1 MFRTTRYRLG
11 YRKKREYLDDGYSSK
26 SGIVVWLQRF
36 VIVVLVIV
44 LMVFLMLLGDVVHA
58 DENYQQLPQVNL
70 QDVSEGSLLLKT
82 GKPGMYQQVPI
93 LHSDVDMRISGM
105 IVRARIKQS
114 FRNPGQEWVEGI
126 YVFPLPEQAA
136 VDHMRM
142 HIGDRVIEG
151 VIKEKQEAKR
161 IYEQARREGK
171 KAALTEQE
179 RPNMFT
185 NSVANIGP
193 GETVVVEI
201 EYQQVLRY
209 DQGKFGLRFPMAI
222 TPRYIPGKPVSE
234 NISVTGTGWAKNT
247 NQVPAA
253 SRITPPV
260 YQGRGKIN
268 PVSLRIE
275 LDVGYPLLE
284 VKSLYHRMA
293 QRKHGVGQ
301 ITLTLAEGDVPA
313 DRDFELVWTPDVGHA
328 PKAALFSEKIKGEF
342 YHLLMVLPPEQGA
355 EGGQP
360 MAREVIYIIDTS
372 GSMSGTSIEQA
383 RRSLLMALSR
393 LRPRDR
399 FNVIQFN
406 STTDLLF
413 SQARE
418 ANPRNLRRARRYVRQ
433 LDADGGTE
441 MAPALTAALKGQ
453 GESQYVRQVIFLT
466 DGSVGNESALF
477 DLIKQHLGQSRLF
490 TVGIGSAPNS
500 YFMRKAAQYGRGTF
514 TYIGDV
520 REVNEK
526 MAALF
531 TKLESPVMSDLD
543 VQFSNGVQV
552 EAWPKRVPDLYHG
565 EPIILAAKTSTAGE
579 KVIIKGMRSL
589 APWQATLNMTQ
600 GRSGEGIGVFWGRS
614 KIAALMDSVHEGA
627 DKTKVREEVINVALT
642 HHLVSRY
649 TSLVAVDV
657 TPTRPQN
664 ASLDSHALPVNL
676 PQGQNYQKI
685 FGQLPQTATPA
696 ELHLLIGF
704 MLLLL
709 VWLIMHY
716 RLFARIT
723 GEHDK

>member
-1 MFRTTRYRLG
+1 MFRTTRHRLG
-11 YRKKREYLDDGYSSK
+11 YRKKREYFHDGYASK
-26 SGIVVWLQRF
+26 PGIMVWLQRF
-36 VIVVLVIV
+36 IMMVLVIV
-44 LMVFLMLLGDVVHA
+44 LLVFLLMLGDVVHA
-58 DENYQQLPQVNL
+58 DENYQQLPQVSM

-93 LHSDVDMRISGM
+93 LHTEVDMRISGM

-142 HIGDRVIEG
+142 HIGRRIIEG

-171 KAALTEQE
+171 KAVLTEQE

-185 NSVANIGP
+185 NSVANISP
-193 GETVVVEI
+193 GETIVVEI
-201 EYQQVLRY
+201 EYQQTLRY

-222 TPRYIPGKPVSE
+222 TPRYIPGKPVTE
-234 NISVTGTGWAKNT
+234 NISVAGTGWAKDT

-260 YQGRGKIN
+260 YQGKGKIN

-284 VKSLYHRMA
+284 VKSLYHSMN

-301 ITLTLAEGDVPA
+301 VTLTLAEGDVPA
-313 DRDFELVWTPDVGHA
+313 DRDFELVWTPEVGHA
-328 PKAALFSEKIKGEF
+328 PKAALFSEKVAGEL
-342 YHLLMVLPPEQGA
+342 YHLLMVLPPEQGV

-360 MAREVIYIIDTS
+360 MAREVIYVIDTS
-372 GSMSGTSIEQA
+372 GSMSGTSIKQA
-383 RRSLLMALSR
+383 KRSLLLALSR

-406 STTDLLF
+406 SSTDLLF
-413 SQARE
+413 SQARD
-418 ANPRNLRRARRYVRQ
+418 ASQGNLRRARRYVSG

-441 MAPALTAALKGQ
+441 MASALKAALDGQ
-453 GESQYVRQVIFLT
+453 SESQYVRQVIFLT

-477 DLIKQHLGQSRLF
+477 DLIKQQLGQSRLF

-520 REVNEK
+520 SEVNEK
-526 MAALF
+526 MATLF
-531 TKLESPVMSDLD
+531 AKLDSPVMTDLD

-552 EAWPKRVPDLYHG
+552 EAWPERVPDLYHG
-565 EPIILAAKTSTAGE
+565 EPIILAVKSSSAAD
-579 KVIIKGMRSL
+579 KVTIKGMRAL
-589 APWQATLNMTQ
+589 APWQASLNMKQ
-600 GRSGEGIGVFWGRS
+600 GRSGEGMGVFWARS
-614 KIAALMDSVHEGA
+614 KIVALMDSVHEGA
-627 DKTKVREEVINVALT
+627 DKTKVREDVINVALT

-657 TPTRPQN
+657 TPTRPEE
-664 ASLDSHALPVNL
+664 AGLDSHAMPVNL

-685 FGQLPQTATPA
+685 FGQLPQTATAA
-696 ELHLLIGF
+696 ELHLLTGF
-704 MLLLL
+704 VLLLL

-716 RLFARIT
+716 RLFAHIT
-723 GEHDK
+723 GEHEK

>member
-11 YRKKREYLDDGYSSK
+11 YRKKREYLDDGYTNK

-36 VIVVLVIV
+36 IMLVLVIV
-44 LMVFLMLLGDVVHA
+44 LMVFLLLLGDVVHA
-58 DENYQQLPQVNL
+58 DEAYQQLPHVNIE
-70 QDVSEGSLLLKT
+70 DVSEGSLLLKAEQA
-82 GKPGMYQQVPI
+82 GMYQQVPI
-93 LHSDVDMRISGM
+93 LHTDVEMRVTGM

-114 FRNPGQEWVEGI
+114 FRNPGQDWVEGI

-142 HIGDRVIEG
+142 HIGQRVIKG
-151 VIKEKQEAKR
+151 VIKEKQEAR
-161 IYEQARREGK
+161 QVYEQARREGK
-171 KAALTEQE
+171 KAALTEQQ

-193 GETVVVEI
+193 VETVIVEI
-201 EYQQVLRY
+201 EYQQTLRY

-222 TPRYIPGKPVSE
+222 TPRYIPGKPISE
-234 NISVTGTGWAKNT
+234 TISVTGTGWARNT
-247 NQVPAA
+247 DQVPDA

-284 VKSLYHRMA
+284 VKSPYHRIT
-293 QRKHGVGQ
+293 QRQHGIGQ
-301 ITLTLAEGDVPA
+301 VTLTLAEGEVPA
-313 DRDFELVWTPDVGHA
+313 DRDFELVWTPEAGHA
-328 PKAALFSEKIKGEF
+328 PRAALFSEQVAGEF
-342 YHLLMVLPPEQGA
+342 YHLLMVLPPEQGM

-360 MAREVIYIIDTS
+360 MAREVIYVIDTS
-372 GSMSGTSIEQA
+372 GSMSGTSIKQA
-383 RRSLLMALSR
+383 KRSLLLALSR

-406 STTDLLF
+406 SSTDLLF
-413 SQARE
+413 SQARK
-418 ANPRNLRRARRYVRQ
+418 ASQQNLRRARDYVRQ

-441 MAPALTAALKGQ
+441 MAPALYAALRGQ
-453 GESQYVRQVIFLT
+453 SDNQYVRQVVFLT

-477 DLIKQHLGQSRLF
+477 DLIQQHLGQRRLF

-526 MAALF
+526 MAELF
-531 TKLESPVMSDLD
+531 TKLESPVMTDLE
-543 VQFSNGVQV
+543 VQFPKGTQV
-552 EAWPKRVPDLYHG
+552 EAWPERVPDLYQG
-565 EPIILAAKTSTAGE
+565 EPIILAAKTSSGAD

-589 APWQATLNMTQ
+589 APWQATFDMTQ
-600 GRSGEGIGVFWGRS
+600 GSSGKGIGVFWARS
-614 KIAALMDSVHEGA
+614 KIAALMDSLHDGA
-627 DKTKVREEVINVALT
+627 EQDKVREEVIKVALT

-657 TPTRPQN
+657 TPTRPQQ
-664 ASLDSHALPVNL
+664 AALKRHGMPGNL
-676 PQGQNYQKI
+676 PQGQNFQKI

-696 ELHLLIGF
+696 ELNLFIGF
-704 MLLLL
+704 ALLLL
-709 VWLIMHY
+709 AGGIMYY
-716 RLFARIT
+716 RQLGMLTR
-723 GEHDK
+723 GNGK